1 MTASSKDLDGATG
14 LMELFRGGKISAEV
28 ASPTPTTPSTPTTTT
43 PSPLPPKKRRLESI
57 PASASAQPK
66 ERPSSASNGP
76 VVKPLSL
83 ANIRSNMA
91 NTLAVDLIQA
101 FGGWPFA
108 PRPLAPRPLQ
118 NNYVS
123 PMLFMA
129 AATQA
134 CTPNKRKKLYDTN
147 YMPQE
152 SKTPAPA
159 AARPVAATTP
169 MAQHKYQQHL
179 LAQNSM
185 AHGTIFSPQCKTPSQ
200 AWQPQAQPQ
209 AQPVPRAPAVQQRPS
224 PRGAYPAAGQNYQMA
239 ARWQASLHALLSR
252 GDLAENNHRLLDP
265 IATCDASEV
274 AFKVRRLPSR
284 QVDVLHPEV
293 RSLVAQFQQDLA
305 STKSAAVHKA
315 QLHTRVM
322 HAPEVL
328 NAVQVQAGQQGRA
341 Y

>member
-28 ASPTPTTPSTPTTTT
+28 ASPFPTTPSTPTTTT
-43 PSPLPPKKRRLESI
+43 PSPLPPKKRRLESAPENI
-57 PASASAQPK
+57 SAIANAQPK
-66 ERPSSASNGP
+66 ARPSSSHNGP

-108 PRPLAPRPLQ
+108 PWPLQ
-118 NNYVS
+118 NKYVS

-147 YMPQE
+147 MPQE

-159 AARPVAATTP
+159 AARPVAAANP

-179 LAQNSM
+179 LAQSSM

-209 AQPVPRAPAVQQRPS
+209 DQPVPRAPAFQQRT
-224 PRGAYPAAGQNYQMA
+224 YPAAGQNYLMA

-293 RSLVAQFQQDLA
+293 RSLIAQFQQDLSPPPSRPP
-305 STKSAAVHKA
+305 STRHMYC
-315 QLHTRVM
+315 TM
-322 HAPEVL
+322 HAPEVVL
-328 NAVQVQAGQQGRA
+328 NAVQVQAWQQGRA